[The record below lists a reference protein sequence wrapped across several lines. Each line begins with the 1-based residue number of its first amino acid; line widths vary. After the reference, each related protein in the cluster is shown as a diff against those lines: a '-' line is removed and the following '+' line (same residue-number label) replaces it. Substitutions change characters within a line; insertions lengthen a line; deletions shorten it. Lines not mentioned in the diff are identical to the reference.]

1 MGVVL
6 NIFDVMEM
14 IGIISFAISGAMVGI
29 RKQLDFFGVLILGI
43 VTAVGGGVLRDVII
57 GVTPPVMFRNPSY
70 TVVASITAAIFF
82 ASRIRKRLYRRHR
95 LFDLAMFVTDTIGM
109 AIFVVN
115 GIQGA
120 MNSLEWYNPF
130 LLAFVGVT
138 TGAGGGIIR
147 DIMVG
152 TVPRVLRKQIYFTAA
167 LAGAVY
173 YIVLLP
179 YLPEFWDML
188 LAVAVI
194 CVIRGLAFH
203 YRWNLPRA
211 KQAEFDE

>member
-130 LLAFVGVT
+130 LLAV
-138 TGAGGGIIR
+138 II
-147 DIMVG
+147 
-152 TVPRVLRKQIYFTAA
+152 
-167 LAGAVY
+167 
-173 YIVLLP
+173 
-179 YLPEFWDML
+179 
-188 LAVAVI
+188 
-194 CVIRGLAFH
+194 
-203 YRWNLPRA
+203 
-211 KQAEFDE
+211 

>member
-6 NIFDVMEM
+6 NLFDVMEM
-14 IGIISFAISGAMVGI
+14 IGIASFAISGAMVGI

-82 ASRIRKRLYRRHR
+82 ASRIRKRLYRRHH
-95 LFDLAMFVTDTIGM
+95 LFDLALFVTDTIGM

-130 LLAFVGVT
+130 LLGFRGRHHRRRRRHHPGHHGGHRAAGAAQADLLHRCPGRCGLLHRPPALPAGVLEYAPGGGGHLRHPRVGVPLSVEPPSRET
-138 TGAGGGIIR
+138 SGI
-147 DIMVG
+147 
-152 TVPRVLRKQIYFTAA
+152 
-167 LAGAVY
+167 
-173 YIVLLP
+173 
-179 YLPEFWDML
+179 
-188 LAVAVI
+188 
-194 CVIRGLAFH
+194 
-203 YRWNLPRA
+203 
-211 KQAEFDE
+211 

>member
-82 ASRIRKRLYRRHR
+82 ASSALSARSFSRRFSR
-95 LFDLAMFVTDTIGM
+95 RSV
-109 AIFVVN
+109 
-115 GIQGA
+115 
-120 MNSLEWYNPF
+120 S
-130 LLAFVGVT
+130 
-138 TGAGGGIIR
+138 
-147 DIMVG
+147 
-152 TVPRVLRKQIYFTAA
+152 YFAAA
-167 LAGAVY
+167 L
-173 YIVLLP
+173 P
-179 YLPEFWDML
+179 
-188 LAVAVI
+188 
-194 CVIRGLAFH
+194 
-203 YRWNLPRA
+203 
-211 KQAEFDE
+211 

>member
-70 TVVASITAAIFF
+70 TVVASITAA
-82 ASRIRKRLYRRHR
+82 IRKRLYRRHR

-167 LAGAVY
+167 LAGAVC

-188 LAVAVI
+188 LAVSVI